1 MFLIVTDSSCKGK
14 AACDLTRWND
24 IQFHDL
30 ILAAEKI
37 GRGVRLWSEEVNLMA
52 LSLITTKDSRP
63 FSNRQETEV
72 NI

>member
-30 ILAAEKI
+30 ILAARENWKRCQVVV
-37 GRGVRLWSEEVNLMA
+37 RGGEFNGIEFDHY
-52 LSLITTKDSRP
+52 KG
-63 FSNRQETEV
+63 Q
-72 NI
+72 

>member
-1 MFLIVTDSSCKGK
+1 MTSSSM
-14 AACDLTRWND
+14 TFYW
-24 IQFHDL
+24 QQ
-30 ILAAEKI
+30 EKI